1 MQGYLF
7 ARPMPMPD
15 LLALLDR
22 DAVPPCRRGA
32 LL

>member
-1 MQGYLF
+1 
-7 ARPMPMPD
+7 MPMPD

-22 DAVPPCRRGA
+22 DAVQPCRRGA